1 MESQTQTLSFY
12 TTGEGYTNLL
22 VDFFQSGE
30 FKLFEDL
37 LGDGNLDHEQKL
49 MAFRLQMKL
58 EGDTRNGDLSCTFE
72 DEAEDFNKTLYY
84 AIKTA
89 MRGILNDE
97 FQEIEEIHD
106 MCTSE
111 NEHRSV
117 REQKR
122 LDKMAPIFKYFTVEE
137 LLQRCGKMA
146 LRESGYEISEFPTVD
161 EGRTINGVILK
172 DGSFIECG
180 YQDHVNL
187 FPVLY
192 RLGLSDASDWTR
204 SEEVLHISSSSLNGK
219 AAYTFQ
225 PDSYRGRNAEKKITS
240 EQVETCWRLRKWISE
255 VYGTLGDNT
264 SMANCTRNWVI
275 DTAGMGG
282 KFGNLLFLNKYF
294 PHVRTPRFSRDLA
307 DFERDSTVFMRTS
320 PEKSL
325 PGLLNSR
332 KIKANE
338 HDATVAR
345 NFMQLE
351 FERVKDLR
359 DDNELHWFFQ
369 EFLEGP
375 NGVCHIRREPNRS
388 NEEFTFS
395 YMVSNRQGDI
405 VQGIPSTDRLPADRE
420 RDLRHVAYELF
431 KTLECDGLQLEFVL
445 HNDAIVIVQLR
456 ELANEFDKAIG
467 GGAPQQAF
475 VRGKSFSSGGIEV
488 DVNDIL
494 VIESDGASE
503 LLIGK
508 KALIVTGDVEFSH
521 LLALSKAL
529 RIPSMY
535 ATGPV
540 DFKGHAKVYFSSRL
554 KEAYVNTI

>member
-1 MESQTQTLSFY
+1 MSEVQQLHFY

-37 LGDGNLDHEQKL
+37 LGDGNLNHEQKL

-72 DEAEDFNKTLYY
+72 KEADDFNTTLYY

-97 FQEIEEIHD
+97 FQEIEDIYD
-106 MCTSE
+106 MCTSD
-111 NEHRSV
+111 NEQRSV
-117 REQKR
+117 KEQKR
-122 LDKMAPIFKYFTVEE
+122 LDKMAPIFKYFTVDE
-137 LLQRCGKMA
+137 LLQRCGKIA
-146 LRESGYEISEFPTVD
+146 LRENGYEITEFPTVA

-180 YQDHVNL
+180 CQDHVNL

-225 PDSYRGRNAEKKITS
+225 PDSYRGRNAEKKITP
-240 EQVETCWRLRKWISE
+240 EQVATCWKLRKWISD
-255 VYGTLGDNT
+255 VYGTMGSNT
-264 SMANCTRNWVI
+264 SMANCTRNWVV
-275 DTAGMGG
+275 DTEKMGG
-282 KFGNLLFLNKYF
+282 KFGNLVFLNKYF
-294 PHVRTPRFSRDLA
+294 PHVKTPRFSKELG
-307 DFERDSTVFMRTS
+307 DFEKDAMIFMRTS
-320 PEKSL
+320 PDKSL

-332 KIKANE
+332 KIKANQ
-338 HDATVAR
+338 HDATIAR

-351 FERVKDLR
+351 FEKVKDLR

-375 NGVCHIRREPNRS
+375 NGVCHIRREPNS
-388 NEEFTFS
+388 SSEEFTFS
-395 YMVSNRQGDI
+395 YMVSNQQGDI
-405 VQGIPSTDRLPADRE
+405 VQGISSQDRLEANRE
-420 RDLRHVAYELF
+420 RDLRYIAYNLF
-431 KTLECDGLQLEFVL
+431 KTLECDGLQLEFVI
-445 HNDAIVIVQLR
+445 HDDEVFIVQLR
-456 ELANEFDKAIG
+456 ELVNEFEKGLG
-467 GGAPQQAF
+467 GGAPPQAF
-475 VRGKSFSSGGIEV
+475 VRGKSFSSGGTEINV
-488 DVNDIL
+488 DDIL

-503 LLIGK
+503 LLLGK

-540 DFKGHAKVYFSSRL
+540 DFKGLTKVYFSSRL
-554 KEAYVNTI
+554 KEAYVNKS